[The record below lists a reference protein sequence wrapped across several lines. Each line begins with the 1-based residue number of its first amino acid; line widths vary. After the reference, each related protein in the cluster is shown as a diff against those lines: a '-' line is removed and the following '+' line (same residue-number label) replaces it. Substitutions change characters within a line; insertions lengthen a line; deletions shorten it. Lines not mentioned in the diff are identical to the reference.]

1 MALRWFVAGRGGVA
15 VLASVRSATLLGIDG
30 QVVTVEVHVSN
41 GLPSYTVVGL
51 PDAAGRESRERV
63 RAALLSSGLDFP
75 MQRITVNLAPA
86 TLRKSGSG
94 LELAIALALLV
105 ADGRL
110 PDVVLDG
117 TGVIGELGLDG
128 RVRRADGVLALV
140 DALARRGAER
150 VVVPDPN
157 AAEATLVPTVEV
169 LVARTLGELHECLKG
184 EAPWPDPT
192 PLPPDDDADADEP
205 LDLADVRGLPSAR
218 RALVAAAAGAHHLLV
233 TGPPGA
239 GKTMLARRLPTILPP
254 LDPDEAIEVT
264 RIHSAAGLASSR
276 GLVVQR
282 PFRAPHH
289 TASTAAIVGGGSPR
303 PRPGEITLA
312 NRGALFLDEVAEF
325 PPTVLEALRQPL
337 EERVVRISRAAIALD
352 FPADFTLVA
361 CCNPCPCG
369 RDITACRCT
378 DVQRARYKRRLSAP
392 LLDRFDL
399 RVPVH
404 PPGAHAPTG
413 EASEVV
419 RAQVMEAVA
428 RQRHRLRAWS
438 WRRNAHIPAG
448 ALSLLVPLRPDVEVT
463 WRDQCE
469 LRRLTG
475 RGAARVRRVART
487 LADLDGRDA
496 ISEDDIVCALELR
509 QELFE

>member
-1 MALRWFVAGRGGVA
+1 

-30 QVVTVEVHVSN
+30 QVVSVEVHVSN
-41 GLPSYTVVGL
+41 GLPAYSVVGL

-63 RAALLSSGLDFP
+63 RAALLSTGLEFP
-75 MQRITVNLAPA
+75 MRRITVNLAPA
-86 TLRKSGSG
+86 NVRKVGSG
-94 LELAIALALLV
+94 LELAIALGLLV
-105 ADGRL
+105 ADGAL
-110 PDVVLDG
+110 PDSVLDG

-128 RVRRADGVLALV
+128 RVRGAHGVLSLV
-140 DALARRGAER
+140 DALAREGVER
-150 VVVPDPN
+150 VVVPDAN
-157 AAEATLVPTVEV
+157 ALEAALVPHVEV

-184 EAPWPDPT
+184 EAPWPDPS
-192 PLPPDDDADADEP
+192 PAAEVDEPVGDEP

-218 RALVAAAAGAHHLLV
+218 QALIAAAAGAHHLLIA
-233 TGPPGA
+233 GPPGA

-254 LDPDEAIEVT
+254 LDLDEAVEVT
-264 RIHSAAGLASSR
+264 KIHSASGIVPTR
-276 GLVVQR
+276 GLLTER

-289 TASTAAIVGGGSPR
+289 TASTGAIVGGGSPR

-312 NRGALFLDEVAEF
+312 HRGALFMDEMAEF
-325 PPTVLEALRQPL
+325 NPTVLEALRQPL
-337 EERVVRISRAAIALD
+337 EERAVRISRAAIALD

-378 DVQRARYKRRLSAP
+378 DIQRARYKRRLSAP

-404 PPGAHAPTG
+404 PPGAHAPRG
-413 EASEVV
+413 EPSEVV
-419 RAQVMEAVA
+419 RERVQVAVE
-428 RQRHRLRAWS
+428 RQRFRLRGWA
-438 WRRNAHIPAG
+438 WRRNAQVPAG
-448 ALSLLVPLRPDVEVT
+448 ALHLLIALPPDVDAI
-463 WRDQCE
+463 WRDLCE
-469 LRRLTG
+469 LRGLTG

-487 LADLDGRDA
+487 LADLDDRA
-496 ISEDDIVCALELR
+496 HVSEDDVTCALELR